1 VVLLRSLFGEGHPVT
16 AVGDPCQSIYGW
28 RGASAGT
35 LDRFPYEFETRE
47 GKPAQR
53 LSLSRSFR
61 NRSEILAV
69 ANAVSRPLRDMS
81 VVSLTSGSADPGIV
95 ACGLLETYLDEAEWI
110 ADKVVGAWRAHARV
124 SDSTPPSHI
133 PMHRRPTTAVL
144 VRLRSQIPAIETALR
159 ARGLPVEVVGL
170 GGLLDTPEV
179 RDVVCTL
186 RVLADPTDGASL
198 LRLLTGAR
206 WRIGPRDLLA
216 LHRRARAMARARRV
230 EQGDEPVMADRLDE
244 AALSEALEDLGRRRR
259 SRRAVSTA

>member
-1 VVLLRSLFGEGHPVT
+1 
-16 AVGDPCQSIYGW
+16 
-28 RGASAGT
+28 
-35 LDRFPYEFETRE
+35 RFPYEFQTRE

-69 ANAVSRPLRDMS
+69 ANAVSQPLRDMS
-81 VVSLTSGSADPGIV
+81 VVSLTSGSAAPGIV
-95 ACGLLETYLDEAEWI
+95 ACGLLETSLDEAEWI
-110 ADKVVGAWRAHARV
+110 ADKVVGAWRTFGRV

-133 PMHRRPTTAVL
+133 PMHRRPTSAVL
-144 VRLRSQIPAIETALR
+144 VRVRSQIPAIESALR

-179 RDVVCTL
+179 RDVVSTL

-206 WRIGPRDLLA
+206 WRIGPRDLVA
-216 LHRRARAMARARRV
+216 LHRRARAMARDRRLSN
-230 EQGDEPVMADRLDE
+230 GDEGATADRLDE
-244 AALSEALEDLGRRRR
+244 AALSEALDDLGAPEAFSPTGFDRL
-259 SRRAVSTA
+259 T